1 MNFQFD
7 YPKSFKEELSL
18 EHLRFFYYDV
28 AKWSE
33 FSQLIEMGN
42 DELLDVAS
50 KLSINLIP
58 IDDNAQITKP
68 NSDEIK
74 FKVKDSETY
83 QSALLRHLRNSFSHF
98 RIIYTHKDSCFY
110 VEDLDKNIVT
120 LSGNVK
126 CESLRELIF
135 HLRDYHENLTNTN
148 PT

>member
-7 YPKSFKEELSL
+7 YPKASKEELSL

-42 DELLDVAS
+42 DDLLDVAS

-58 IDDNAQITKP
+58 IDDNTQISKP
-68 NSDEIK
+68 NRDEMQ
-74 FKVKDSETY
+74 FKVIDSETY

-98 RIIYTHKDSCFY
+98 RIIYTHNDSCFY
-110 VEDLDKNIVT
+110 VEDVDKNIVT

-135 HLRDYHENLTNTN
+135 HLRDYHESLTNTN

>member
-7 YPKSFKEELSL
+7 YPNASKEELSL

-42 DELLDVAS
+42 EDLLDVAS
-50 KLSINLIP
+50 KLSINLSP
-58 IDDNAQITKP
+58 IVENAQITTP
-68 NSDEIK
+68 NSDEIQ
-74 FKVKDSETY
+74 FKVKDTETY

-98 RIIYTHKDSCFY
+98 RIIYTHNDTCFY
-110 VEDLDKNIVT
+110 VEDIDKNIVT
-120 LSGNVK
+120 LSGNIK

-135 HLRDYHENLTNTN
+135 HLRDYHENLTN
-148 PT
+148 PA